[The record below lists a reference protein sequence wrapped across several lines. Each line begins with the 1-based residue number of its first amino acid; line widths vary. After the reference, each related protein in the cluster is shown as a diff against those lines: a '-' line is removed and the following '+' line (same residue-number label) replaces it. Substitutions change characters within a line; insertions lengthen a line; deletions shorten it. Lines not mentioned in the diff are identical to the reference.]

1 METRARTLAKA
12 VGWQV
17 LGLVMMALVGAVL
30 TGSLALG
37 GTLAAVNAGLGFVL
51 YVVHERVWARVR
63 WGLR

>member
-51 YVVHERVWARVR
+51 YVAHERVWARVR